1 MGFNQTIRVN
11 STADECFQHGIGRTV
26 DDLVQ
31 AMQDV
36 LDLESV
42 KTKLE
47 GLQENA
53 TGGDADILNKQMEA
67 VEKAL
72 TLSKD
77 KCQKLF
83 ESSITTFQ
91 GYLDDAN
98 LCITN
103 CGTRSS
109 KLELIENR
117 MKSQKTV
124 GRYVL
129 WSICA
134 VLHDNIRRLSFPFS
148 TVQPAEKLQI
158 TAYR

>member
-1 MGFNQTIRVN
+1 MLSDPQIHYLDNAATTRV
-11 STADECFQHGIGRTV
+11 DH
-26 DDLVQ
+26 
-31 AMQDV
+31 
-36 LDLESV
+36 
-42 KTKLE
+42 
-47 GLQENA
+47 
-53 TGGDADILNKQMEA
+53 DADILKKQMEA

-109 KLELIENR
+109 N
-117 MKSQKTV
+117 
-124 GRYVL
+124 
-129 WSICA
+129 
-134 VLHDNIRRLSFPFS
+134 
-148 TVQPAEKLQI
+148 
-158 TAYR
+158 

>member
-1 MGFNQTIRVN
+1 MTARAKKQVIEYDVGFNQTIRVN

-36 LDLESV
+36 LDLETV
-42 KTKLE
+42 KTKIE

-53 TGGDADILNKQMEA
+53 TGGDADILKKQMEA

-98 LCITN
+98 LCIT
-103 CGTRSS
+103 
-109 KLELIENR
+109 KLR
-117 MKSQKTV
+117 YQKQQA
-124 GRYVL
+124 GADREPYEEPE
-129 WSICA
+129 
-134 VLHDNIRRLSFPFS
+134 DYF
-148 TVQPAEKLQI
+148 
-158 TAYR
+158 